1 MELSVPIKFND
12 IVTDKNINEA
22 YRIIRKNTIHRK
34 KLTVFEM
41 YYLSNIFNIKNNLYN
56 NTYTH
61 QSYNIFLVQ
70 EPKYRIIMSEK
81 LYDKII
87 NHLISKFVLKPC
99 VDKVLIS
106 SNVATRED
114 KGSKAAIDYMK
125 YYVNKLK
132 FNADNI
138 YILKCDI
145 SKYFFNIDHNILFEM
160 VDKFKIDTK
169 LKIIIR
175 NIIDSTDNINSNK
188 DIDIIINREKE
199 RLLNKNIDCSN
210 AIKELD
216 RLPRYYKG
224 KGLPIGNMS
233 SQLLALLYLNGLD
246 HFVKEKLHIKY
257 YIRYMDDFLLIN
269 DDKEYLKY
277 CLKEITKYIENKLL
291 LKLNNKT
298 QIYNLSKGINFLG
311 YRYILKDKKL
321 IMLPT
326 SKNKIKIRRK
336 LKKLKNTD
344 YHKYNLT
351 KISYRGYFM
360 NCNQDIDKYL

>member
-41 YYLSNIFNIKNNLYN
+41 YYLSNIFNIKDNLYN

-99 VDKVLIS
+99 IDKILIS

-114 KGSKAAIDYMK
+114 KGTKAAINYMK

-145 SKYFFNIDHNILFEM
+145 SKYFFNIDHNILIEM
-160 VDKFKIDTK
+160 IDKFKIDTK
-169 LKIIIR
+169 LKIIIK
-175 NIIDSTDNINSNK
+175 NIIDSTDNVNSNK
-188 DIDIIINREKE
+188 DIDIIVNREKE
-199 RLLNKNIDCSN
+199 RLLNKNIDCNN

-246 HFVKEKLHIKY
+246 HYIKEKLHIKY
-257 YIRYMDDFLLIN
+257 YIRYMDDFLLIS
-269 DDKEYLKY
+269 DDKKYLKY

-298 QIYNLSKGINFLG
+298 QIYNLNKGINFLG

-326 SKNKIKIRRK
+326 SKNKIKIRKK

-344 YHKYNLT
+344 YNKYKLT

-360 NCNQDIDKYL
+360 NCNQNIDKYL

>member
-41 YYLSNIFNIKNNLYN
+41 YYLSNIFNIKDNLYN

-99 VDKVLIS
+99 IDKILIS

-114 KGSKAAIDYMK
+114 KGTKAAINYMK

-169 LKIIIR
+169 LKIIIK
-175 NIIDSTDNINSNK
+175 NIIDSTDNVNSNK
-188 DIDIIINREKE
+188 DIDIIVNREKE
-199 RLLNKNIDCSN
+199 RLLNKNIDCKN

-246 HFVKEKLHIKY
+246 HFIKEKLHIKY
-257 YIRYMDDFLLIN
+257 YIRYMDDFLLIS

-298 QIYNLSKGINFLG
+298 QIYNLNKGINFLG

-326 SKNKIKIRRK
+326 SKNKIKIRKK

-344 YHKYNLT
+344 YHKYQLT

-360 NCNQDIDKYL
+360 NCNQDINKYL

>member
-99 VDKVLIS
+99 IDKVLIS

-257 YIRYMDDFLLIN
+257 YIRYMDDFLLIS
-269 DDKEYLKY
+269 DDKDYLKY

>member
-99 VDKVLIS
+99 IDKILIS
-106 SNVATRED
+106 SNVATREN

-257 YIRYMDDFLLIN
+257 YIRYMDDFLLIS

>member
-1 MELSVPIKFND
+1 MESSALIKFNEV
-12 IVTDKNINEA
+12 VTDKNINEA
-22 YRIIRKNTIHRK
+22 YHIIRKNTIHRK

-99 VDKVLIS
+99 IEKILIS
-106 SNVATRED
+106 SNVATREN
-114 KGSKAAIDYMK
+114 KGTKAAINYMK
-125 YYVNKLK
+125 YYINKLK
-132 FNADNI
+132 FHTDNI

-160 VDKFKIDTK
+160 VNKFKIDTK
-169 LKIIIR
+169 LKIIIK
-175 NIIDSTDNINSNK
+175 NIIDSTDNVNSNN
-188 DIDIIINREKE
+188 DIDIVVNHEKN
-199 RLLNKNIDCSN
+199 RLLNKNIDCTN
-210 AIKELD
+210 ALKELN

-246 HFVKEKLHIKY
+246 HFIKETLHIKY
-257 YIRYMDDFLLIN
+257 YIRYMDDFLLISDN
-269 DDKEYLKY
+269 KEYLKY
-277 CLKEITKYIENKLL
+277 CLQEITKYVENKLL

-298 QIYNLSKGINFLG
+298 QIYNLSKGLNFLG
-311 YRYILKDKKL
+311 YRYILRDKRL
-321 IMLPT
+321 LMLPT
-326 SKNKIKIRRK
+326 SKNKTKIRRK
-336 LKKLKNTD
+336 LKKLKDTN
-344 YHKYNLT
+344 YPKYQLT

-360 NCNQDIDKYL
+360 NCNQDIEKYL

>member
-12 IVTDKNINEA
+12 IITDKNISEA
-22 YRIIRKNTIHRK
+22 YHIIRKNTIHRR

-99 VDKVLIS
+99 IDKILIS
-106 SNVATRED
+106 SNVATREN

-175 NIIDSTDNINSNK
+175 NIIDSTDNANSNK
-188 DIDIIINREKE
+188 NIDIIVNREKE
-199 RLLNKNIDCSN
+199 RLLNKNIDCNN

-246 HFVKEKLHIKY
+246 HYIKEKLHIKY
-257 YIRYMDDFLLIN
+257 YIRYMDDFLLIS
-269 DDKEYLKY
+269 DDKKYLKY

-298 QIYNLSKGINFLG
+298 QIYNLNKGINFLG

-326 SKNKIKIRRK
+326 SKNKIKIRKK

-344 YHKYNLT
+344 YNKYKLT

-360 NCNQDIDKYL
+360 NCNQNIDKYL

>member
-1 MELSVPIKFND
+1 MELSVPIKFKD

-22 YRIIRKNTIHRK
+22 YRIIRKNTIHRR

-41 YYLSNIFNIKNNLYN
+41 YYLSNLFNIKNNLYN

-61 QSYNIFLVQ
+61 QSYNIFLVP

-99 VDKVLIS
+99 IDKVLIS

-257 YIRYMDDFLLIN
+257 YIRYMDDFLLIS

>member
-22 YRIIRKNTIHRK
+22 YRIIRKNTIHRR

-87 NHLISKFVLKPC
+87 NHLLSKFVLKPC
-99 VDKVLIS
+99 IDKILIS
-106 SNVATRED
+106 SNVATREN

-132 FNADNI
+132 FDADNI

-145 SKYFFNIDHNILFEM
+145 SKYFFNIDHDILFEM

-188 DIDIIINREKE
+188 DIDIIVNREKE
-199 RLLNKNIDCSN
+199 RLLNKNIDCNN

-224 KGLPIGNMS
+224 KDLPIGNMS

-246 HFVKEKLHIKY
+246 HLV
-257 YIRYMDDFLLIN
+257 
-269 DDKEYLKY
+269 
-277 CLKEITKYIENKLL
+277 
-291 LKLNNKT
+291 
-298 QIYNLSKGINFLG
+298 LG
-311 YRYILKDKKL
+311 
-321 IMLPT
+321 
-326 SKNKIKIRRK
+326 
-336 LKKLKNTD
+336 
-344 YHKYNLT
+344 
-351 KISYRGYFM
+351 
-360 NCNQDIDKYL
+360 

>member
-99 VDKVLIS
+99 IDKVLIS

-114 KGSKAAIDYMK
+114 KGTKAAIDYMK

-257 YIRYMDDFLLIN
+257 YIRYMDDFLLIS

>member
-1 MELSVPIKFND
+1 MELFAPIKFD
-12 IVTDKNINEA
+12 DVVTDKNISEA

-41 YYLSNIFNIKNNLYN
+41 YYLSNIFNIKDNLYN

-87 NHLISKFVLKPC
+87 NHLLSKFVLKPC
-99 VDKVLIS
+99 IDKILIS
-106 SNVATRED
+106 SNVATREN

-132 FNADNI
+132 FDADNI

-145 SKYFFNIDHNILFEM
+145 SKYFFNIDHDILFEM

-169 LKIIIR
+169 LKIIIK

-188 DIDIIINREKE
+188 DIDIIVNREKE
-199 RLLNKNIDCSN
+199 RLLNKNIDCNN

-246 HFVKEKLHIKY
+246 HFIKEKLHIKY
-257 YIRYMDDFLLIN
+257 YIRYMDDFLLIS

-326 SKNKIKIRRK
+326 SKNKIKIRKK

-344 YHKYNLT
+344 YHKYQLT

>member
-41 YYLSNIFNIKNNLYN
+41 YYLSNIFNIKDNLYN

-99 VDKVLIS
+99 IDKILIS
-106 SNVATRED
+106 SNVATREN

-257 YIRYMDDFLLIN
+257 YIRYMDDFLLIS

-277 CLKEITKYIENKLL
+277 CLKEITNYVENKLL

>member
-56 NTYTH
+56 NTYIH

-99 VDKVLIS
+99 IDKVLIS

-188 DIDIIINREKE
+188 DIDIIVNREKE
-199 RLLNKNIDCSN
+199 RLLNKNIDCNN

-257 YIRYMDDFLLIN
+257 YIRYMDDFLLIS